1 MDDTNNKQQATSNKQ
16 QETQVAPSKK
26 LDVSSQKSEV
36 VDAAEEVAKDKDTA
50 INEAIKVVEEASAI
64 SEETPQDKDNAVIEQ
79 AAEVVEEKIQTPTND
94 SDQPKEAETKEI
106 VEDKTSKTAAESNSV
121 NAESN
126 KDSTTPDATKDK
138 PAQTLDEALKPV
150 AKGDD
155 KGAKW
160 YIVHT
165 YSGHENKVSKNLK
178 QRIQALG
185 FEDRIFDVLVPI
197 RSTIKVTSGKKESV
211 NEKIFPGYVLV
222 KMVLDNESWLLVR
235 TTQGVTSFIGAG
247 NKPTPISEKEVE
259 AIQKFMGTEE
269 PLYKTAFTMGE
280 AVKIVD
286 GPFADFLGTI
296 DEIDEA
302 KGKVKVLVSIFGR
315 ETPVELD
322 FLQVSKL

>member
-1 MDDTNNKQQATSNKQ
+1 MDDQTQIKNQNSKIKNDDAAEQPVEDTAGVATDESTN
-16 QETQVAPSKK
+16 
-26 LDVSSQKSEV
+26 
-36 VDAAEEVAKDKDTA
+36 AAEEVAKDKE
-50 INEAIKVVEEASAI
+50 EAIEETVEAAEEKAEDVADNNSEAKVIEEAKETVEAASTDSS
-64 SEETPQDKDNAVIEQ
+64 SE
-79 AAEVVEEKIQTPTND
+79 
-94 SDQPKEAETKEI
+94 PKEE
-106 VEDKTSKTAAESNSV
+106 
-121 NAESN
+121 
-126 KDSTTPDATKDK
+126 
-138 PAQTLDEALKPV
+138 TLDEALKPSP
-150 AKGDD
+150 KQDD
-155 KGAKW
+155 SGAKW

-185 FEDRIFDVLVPI
+185 FEDRIFDVLVPLK
-197 RSTIKVTSGKKESV
+197 STIKVTSGKKESV

-222 KMVLDNESWLLVR
+222 KMILDNESWLLVR

-259 AIQKFMGTEE
+259 AIQKFMNTEE
-269 PLYKTAFTMGE
+269 PLYKTAFSMGE

-286 GPFADFLGTI
+286 GPFSDFLGTI

-322 FLQVSKL
+322 FLQVAKL